1 MLTPAIAAASECKNL
16 INELASPLA
25 GATNF
30 GEVRRRSPT

>member
-1 MLTPAIAAASECKNL
+1 MLPPAITAASECKNL
-16 INELASPLA
+16 INEFACPLA